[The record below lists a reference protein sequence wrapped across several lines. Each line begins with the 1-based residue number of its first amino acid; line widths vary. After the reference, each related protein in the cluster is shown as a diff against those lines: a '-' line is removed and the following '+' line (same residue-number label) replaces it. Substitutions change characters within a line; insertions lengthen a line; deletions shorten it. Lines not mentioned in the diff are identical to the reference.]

1 MSQVSKI
8 EEFRYLAIGNTFSMI
23 RYGEEAVCMKIKVFD
38 SPFNATY
45 LSGEFSGQC
54 FRVDP
59 RQKVKRT
66 NLLFLESAEKVEHV

>member
-1 MSQVSKI
+1 MSQVSEI
-8 EEFRYLAIGNTFSMI
+8 EEFRYLEIGNTFSMT
-23 RYGEEAVCMKIKVFD
+23 RHTEEAVCMKIKVFD

-59 RQKVKRT
+59 RQKVKIM
-66 NLLFLESAEKVEHV
+66 NLLFIKSEKKEEHV